1 MSRGRQQ
8 RFYSYNAATD
18 EQQDRL
24 RMIQTPVQSFFNGD
38 SRALLETFAINTQI
52 NRRSRLPPGDATGRQ
67 GHATVDDDT
76 IIVDTT
82 SRRRRANEDAEFS
95 LARSRRPRRP
105 RRRRVEATFAEAEV
119 RFRGMRKRF
128 KDRWNK
134 EFPDTPCVECATLLL
149 PRNRKQRAFQDNHE
163 YGITRVFGVPVTSES
178 GSVVLCENCYKE
190 PQACRSFR
198 HAGREPCLYF

>member
-52 NRRSRLPPGDATGRQ
+52 NRRSWLPLGDATGRQ

-95 LARSRRPRRP
+95 LARSRRPRR
-105 RRRRVEATFAEAEV
+105 RRVEATFADAEV

-134 EFPDTPCVECATLLL
+134 EFLDTPCVECATLLL
-149 PRNRKQRAFQDNHE
+149 LRNRKQRAF
-163 YGITRVFGVPVTSES
+163 
-178 GSVVLCENCYKE
+178 
-190 PQACRSFR
+190 
-198 HAGREPCLYF
+198 